1 MIEVNIFVSSPGDVG
16 PEREITQQVLER
28 VQGEF
33 AAHVQLLPY
42 FWEHEPMLANAGDYQ
57 ENIAAP
63 GDFDI
68 FVCLLWSRL
77 GTRLHSRHRTKDGR
91 VFESGTVFE
100 FQNALEAARASRTP
114 QRPHGSPDMLVFIKR
129 APFDPPHAPPL
140 TRAERDERI
149 RQFDVLQDFIH
160 DAFRD
165 QAEDAFNIAAN
176 SFDDLPTFE
185 RILEKGLRQCILARL
200 PDGVA
205 METAPPATWTRGS
218 PYFGLR
224 SFEFED
230 APVFFGRTTAIDAV
244 LNRLRTNA
252 TAGSAFCLLF
262 GSSGV
267 GKSSLARAGVLPF
280 LLRPGVIEGIALWRY
295 ALFQPRDGAP
305 RRGDAEQRPGDLFR
319 ALTDALLKKNALP
332 ELTADGTDP
341 EKLAAMLRAEPG
353 SIAALLKGGLSQ
365 AATECMR
372 EKQLERQPA
381 ARLALLVDQLEELF
395 TQDWI
400 TETERAAFVHALA
413 ILARSGLV
421 FVVATLRADFFSR
434 CESLPELMV
443 LKDEHGHYHVEP
455 PKDFELGQMIRL
467 PALAA
472 GLRFERQT
480 ATGESLDERL
490 RADAL
495 RSPEALPLLAFALE
509 RLWLK
514 RDRERHLI
522 TFAAYAELGG
532 LEGALR
538 TQAEAMYGEW
548 ERAHV
553 ANAEPAF
560 DAVMRRIV
568 TVQDRGPVG
577 DAHYARAWV
586 EKNAFAP
593 GSAEADLVER
603 GIAARLFVADE
614 ASPNRAVFTMA
625 HEALLR
631 IWPRLASWL
640 EENRAFFRQLARLQ
654 ARLAEWLTNEKRDDF
669 LLPAGLPFESARAL
683 AANHR
688 RDLSPEQLD
697 YIRRSAGRIHAAA
710 RRKRLVIAAAFV
722 ALAALAA
729 AAVWQAARA
738 QRQRMAAEAARGDAD
753 DLNLFLLG
761 DLREQ
766 LEETGRLYLLD
777 SAAKRTEVYLAR
789 LANQPANDT
798 RRTQQLLLAHN
809 LGRLRLAQG
818 RLGEARDTLRSAEAA
833 SAHLVTRDAPLVI
846 ARARLLNAL
855 CDLLARTGENAEG
868 QRHGRDA
875 LALLEPFAGAQA
887 TELRIDELRSD
898 VLINLADLQKK
909 AYQHKDAASSIERS
923 LQLTEPLAAP
933 AAARIARR
941 IRLRALLRAGDIAV
955 ARGDAPTAQ
964 AMFEQRLAIAQD
976 YSTTEPLAPLWKVE
990 RALSYDRLAQFW
1002 FDRYQLEKAAAAAD
1016 DALRLWEELLNHDP
1030 ENLEWLRLKA
1040 TAQTKRGQTALAARL
1055 PGDARALF
1063 QAAVGVGEKL
1073 TTTAPRNLGWR
1084 AGLANA
1090 HSLLS
1095 DALAELGDTAGG
1107 LREANAALEIRRGL
1121 HDDPLGRVDVENT
1134 RNLALSLAK
1143 TAIASMSNDSYSAA
1157 EKLAAE
1163 SVALARELGG
1173 VVGALPD
1180 HRALLASSLETYG
1193 ETFVGQEKQTE
1204 GLVLYR
1210 EALNLRQALVR
1221 DFPHEIGFRRAL
1233 AECHELIGGLLKDRG
1248 EKEAGRAEFQAALT
1262 LRRALVQ
1269 ELKDNKADAAAL
1281 AACEQQIRA
1290 LDSPTM
1296 P

>member
-1 MIEVNIFVSSPGDVG
+1 MIEVKIFVSSPGDVG
-16 PEREITQQVLER
+16 PEREIAQQVLER

-33 AAHVQLLPY
+33 APHVRLLPY

-100 FQNALEAARASRTP
+100 FQNALETARASRTP

-176 SFDDLPTFE
+176 SFDDLPSFE

-205 METAPPATWTRGS
+205 IETAPPATWTRGS

-224 SFEFED
+224 AFELED

-252 TAGSAFCLLF
+252 TAGTAFCLLF

-305 RRGDAEQRPGDLFR
+305 QGEGAEQRRGDLFR
-319 ALTDALLKKNALP
+319 ALTDALLRKSALP
-332 ELTADGTDP
+332 ELTADGTDS
-341 EKLAAMLRAEPG
+341 EKLAAMLRGEPG

-372 EKQLERQPA
+372 EKQLERQPP

-434 CESLPELMV
+434 CESLPELMA

-472 GLRFERQT
+472 GLRFERNA

-509 RLWLK
+509 RVWLK
-514 RDRERHLI
+514 RDRERHVI
-522 TFAAYAELGG
+522 TFAAYEELGG

-538 TQAEAMYGEW
+538 TQADAMFDEW
-548 ERAHV
+548 AR
-553 ANAEPAF
+553 ANATSAAAAF

-568 TVQDRGPVG
+568 TIQDRSHAG

-586 EKNAFAP
+586 EKSAFVPA
-593 GSAEADLVER
+593 SAEADLVER
-603 GIAARLFVADE
+603 GIVARLFVADE
-614 ASPNRAVFTMA
+614 PSPHRAIFTLA
-625 HEALLR
+625 HEALFR
-631 IWPRLASWL
+631 IWPRLATWL

-654 ARLAEWLTNEKRDDF
+654 ARMAEWLTNEKRDDF
-669 LLPAGLPFESARAL
+669 LLPSGLPFESARVL

-697 YIRRSAGRIHAAA
+697 YIRRSGGRIHAAA
-710 RRKRLVIAAAFV
+710 RRKRILIAAAFV

-729 AAVWQAARA
+729 VAVWQAARA
-738 QRQRMAAEAARGDAD
+738 QRQRVAAEAARGDAD
-753 DLNLFLLG
+753 NLNLFLLG

-766 LEETGRLYLLD
+766 LEETGRLDLLD
-777 SAAKRTEVYLAR
+777 SAAQRTEAYLAR
-789 LANQPANDT
+789 LATQPANDA

-818 RLGEARDTLRSAEAA
+818 RLGEARETLRTAEAE
-833 SAHLVTRDAPLVI
+833 SAHLVTREAPIVI
-846 ARARLLNAL
+846 ARARVLNAL

-868 QRHGRDA
+868 QRYGRDA
-875 LALLEPFAGAQA
+875 LALLNPLADSQA
-887 TELRIDELRSD
+887 VELRSD
-898 VLINLADLQKK
+898 VLINLADLQKQ
-909 AYQHKDAASSIERS
+909 AHQYQEAASSIAQS
-923 LQLTEPLAAP
+923 LQLIEPLAAP
-933 AAARIARR
+933 AAARTARR
-941 IRLRALLRAGDIAV
+941 IRLRALLRAGDLA
-955 ARGDAPTAQ
+955 AAQGDAPAAQTA
-964 AMFEQRLAIAQD
+964 FEQRLAIAQA
-976 YSTTEPLAPLWKVE
+976 YSAAEPLAPLWKVE
-990 RALSYDRLAQFW
+990 RAFSYDRLAQFW
-1002 FDRYQLEKAAAAAD
+1002 FARYQLDKAAAAAD
-1016 DALRLWEELLNHDP
+1016 AALGLWRELLAHDP
-1030 ENLEWLRLKA
+1030 ENLEWLRLQA
-1040 TAQTKRGQTALAARL
+1040 TAQTKRGQTFLANGQAAEAR
-1055 PGDARALF
+1055 DLF
-1063 QAAVGVGEKL
+1063 QAAVGLGEKL
-1073 TTTAPRNLGWR
+1073 TTTAPRNLDWL

-1090 HSLLS
+1090 RSLLS
-1095 DALAELGDTAGG
+1095 DALAESGDAAGA
-1107 LREANAALEIRRGL
+1107 LREANAALEIRRRL
-1121 HDDPLGRVDVENT
+1121 HDDPVGRVDVENT

-1143 TAIASMSNDSYSAA
+1143 TAVASMNDGAYQSA
-1157 EKLAAE
+1157 EKLAE
-1163 SVALARELGG
+1163 KSVALARELGG
-1173 VVGALPD
+1173 SVDALPD
-1180 HRALLASSLETYG
+1180 QRTLLASSLETYG
-1193 ETFVGQEKQTE
+1193 ETLVGQEHQPE
-1204 GLVLYR
+1204 GLALYR
-1210 EALNLRQALVR
+1210 EALTLRLALVR
-1221 DFPHEIGFRRAL
+1221 DFPREIDFRRGL
-1233 AECHELIGGLLKDRG
+1233 AACHESIGGLLKDRG
-1248 EKEAGRAEFQAALT
+1248 EKEASRAEYQAALT
-1262 LRRALVQ
+1262 LRRALAQ
-1269 ELKDNKADAAAL
+1269 ELKGNKADAAAL